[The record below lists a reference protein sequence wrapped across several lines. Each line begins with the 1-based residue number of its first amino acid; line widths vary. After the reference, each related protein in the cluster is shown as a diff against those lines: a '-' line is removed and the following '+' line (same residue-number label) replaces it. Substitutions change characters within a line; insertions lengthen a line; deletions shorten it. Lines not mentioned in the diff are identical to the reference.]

1 MINVREQLIITMYE
15 ALYKEGY
22 FASNL
27 NAILKKAG
35 TSKGGMYHHFD
46 SKQSL
51 AIAAIEEVLGSF
63 VRDYWEEPIA
73 QTGNSLQT
81 LFDLILRLSNQSLML
96 EKGIDLKYGSPFS
109 NLIGELAVMDE
120 KIASVLQELFLRWE
134 KSIIKVLL
142 LNKKLL
148 RIDIDINHA
157 AAFILASIEGSYSY
171 AKIHQSDEA
180 FTASMNQLI
189 LYIKSLLR

>member
-51 AIAAIEEVLGSF
+51 AIAAIQEVLGSF
-63 VRDYWEEPIA
+63 VKDYREDPIE

-81 LFDLILRLSNQSLML
+81 LFDLILNLSNQSLML

-120 KIASVLQELFLRWE
+120 KIASVLQALFVRWE